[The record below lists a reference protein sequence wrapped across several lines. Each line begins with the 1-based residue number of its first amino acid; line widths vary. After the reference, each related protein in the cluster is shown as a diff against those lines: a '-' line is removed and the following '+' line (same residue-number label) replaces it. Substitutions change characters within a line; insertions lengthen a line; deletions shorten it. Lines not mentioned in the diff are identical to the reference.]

1 MKEDM
6 LGSRAL
12 FSLRALREQLWI
24 KPLTYAL
31 AAIGVIFL
39 ARIADVTSVGSWVPD
54 ISAETIEKL
63 LTVISASM
71 LGVATFAV
79 ASMVSAYA
87 SAGSSATPRAF
98 SLVIADSV
106 SQNALSS
113 FIGAFIYSIVGIA
126 SIKTGFYGSAGRFVI
141 FLLTLFIFSWVVLTF
156 VRWVDNIARLGRIG
170 NTIVKVEKAAEQ
182 ALALWTQTSALGGT
196 PAQQKKVSG
205 TPVLS
210 KKIAYVQH
218 IDVKAL
224 QKWAEEKSAIIN
236 ICSIPGA
243 FVSPGRP
250 LLKIQTKNEH
260 LHLEE
265 NDQEELENNFILDD
279 KRSFSED
286 PRFGLIVLS
295 EIGSRAL
302 SPAVNDP
309 GTAIEIINRLTRILL
324 DWDGGSADTKKD
336 APTCDRVYVPPL
348 SPDDLLE
355 DAFAAIEKDGVA
367 SVEVGVW
374 LQKAYAL
381 LGRSQDPGIR
391 VAASKR
397 ARLALER
404 AEQEL
409 TFPNDL
415 ERIRAAATR

>member
-1 MKEDM
+1 M
-6 LGSRAL
+6 LGSRVL
-12 FSLRALREQLWI
+12 FSIGALKEKLWI
-24 KPLTYAL
+24 KPLTYAV
-31 AAIGVIFL
+31 AAIAVIFL
-39 ARIADVTSVGSWVPD
+39 ARVADALPIDSLVPD

-87 SAGSSATPRAF
+87 AAGSSATPRAF
-98 SLVIADSV
+98 SLVIADKA

-126 SIKTGFYGSAGRFVI
+126 SIKTGFYGPAGRFVI
-141 FLLTLFIFSWVVLTF
+141 FLLTLVIFSWVVLTF

-170 NTIVKVEKAAEQ
+170 NTIGKVETATEQ
-182 ALALWTQTSALGGT
+182 ALALWTRSSAIGGA
-196 PAQQKKVSG
+196 PVRQMRMSG
-205 TPVLS
+205 TPILS

-218 IDVKAL
+218 IDVASL
-224 QKWAEEKSAIIN
+224 QKWAEEHGAFIDVRSA
-236 ICSIPGA
+236 PGA

-250 LLKIQTKNEH
+250 LVTIDAEG
-260 LHLEE
+260 EE
-265 NDQEELENNFILDD
+265 ISLDDEDRNTIEESFLLGD

-286 PRFGLIVLS
+286 PRFGLITLS

-309 GTAIEIINRLTRILL
+309 GTAIEIINKLTRILI
-324 DWDGGSADTKKD
+324 DWDTGAASAKADPPK
-336 APTCDRVYVPPL
+336 CERVRVPVL

-355 DAFAAIEKDGVA
+355 DAYAAIEKDGVE
-367 SVEVGVW
+367 SVEVGIW
-374 LQKAYAL
+374 LQKSYAL
-381 LGRSQDPGIR
+381 LGRAHDPDMR
-391 VAASKR
+391 TAAANR
-397 ARLALER
+397 ARLALQR

-415 ERIRAAATR
+415 ERIRNAARR